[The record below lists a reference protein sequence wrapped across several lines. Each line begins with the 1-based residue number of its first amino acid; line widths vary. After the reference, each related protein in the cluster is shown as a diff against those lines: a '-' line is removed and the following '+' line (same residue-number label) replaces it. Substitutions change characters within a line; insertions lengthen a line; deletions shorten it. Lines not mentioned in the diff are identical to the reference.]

1 MDMPKASSGHL
12 RLEKMAGNWQGEEK
26 MHPSPWE
33 PKGGT
38 AVASMQSRLDLSGFA
53 LIGDYEQKRGGV
65 TTFTGHS
72 VMTYNAKD
80 DLYSLHWFD
89 CMGSTPE
96 VFTGR
101 FQGDVLVVAHGGPG
115 MHARLTYDLSN
126 PRQMTSKM
134 EMSPDGANWNTLFEG
149 SYKRG

>member
-1 MDMPKASSGHL
+1 
-12 RLEKMAGNWQGEEK
+12 MAGNWQGEEK

-38 AVASMQSRLDLSGFA
+38 AVARLKSRLDLSGFA
-53 LIGDYEQKRGGV
+53 LITDYEQERGGV
-65 TTFTGHS
+65 ITFTGHS

-89 CMGSTPE
+89 CMGSLPE

-101 FQGDVLVVAHGGPG
+101 FRGDVLVVEHGGPG

-126 PRQMTSKM
+126 PRQMRSKM
-134 EMSPDGANWNTLFEG
+134 EMSQDGVHWNTLFEG
-149 SYKRG
+149 SYTRS